1 MKEFVAKVL
10 AKFIDVFHR
19 IGFFVEMAIP
29 VAAVWISYRVSTK
42 ILFAEEPQPFWTY
55 TKAFFLLLALWWLVL
70 KGLTLIIRTTQFVSS
85 GRADPADLL
94 YNANRDTSELKEMH
108 EEGRSADEIR
118 SQIARELRES
128 RRFDRWLSVFFF
140 GALYVVGLAVV
151 AIIT

>member
-29 VAAVWISYRVSTK
+29 VAAVWISYRVSK
-42 ILFAEEPQPFWTY
+42 RILFVEEP
-55 TKAFFLLLALWWLVL
+55 
-70 KGLTLIIRTTQFVSS
+70 TQFVSS

-94 YNANRDTSELKEMH
+94 YNANRHSPELKEMR